1 MLNITDKREEE
12 LIPPYLRLAFRPF
25 FLLGSV
31 YAIVAIALWVYMFQ
45 KGQFSAL
52 HVPALW
58 WHVHEMLFGFAMAIV
73 AGFLLTAVQ
82 NWTGIPGTKHWRLL
96 LLVVLWLLPRILFWT
111 STPIVIVACIEAL
124 FYLLV
129 AFELGKRVAQAKK
142 WQNLFFV
149 PLLLVA
155 LLADLASYAALTGWA
170 PFSASAVW
178 QAMLWWFAL
187 LISVMGGRV
196 IPFFTAKRFNV
207 EKSQPLFWLEW
218 IANGSLVALFVISFS
233 ASLMALVGNILMFIA
248 GVAQLIRMARWKPF
262 YSVKEPLVWALH
274 LSYFCLPASLLLRGI
289 WHNAFAQHNLL
300 HLFAIGALSGVILAM
315 IARVTMGHTGRDIYK
330 GPRMGVAFASVVIAA
345 VTRSLAVSL
354 FPTDMMALINVSA
367 AFWILAFALFVFN
380 FTHMLVRPRADGHP
394 G

>member
-12 LIPPYLRLAFRPF
+12 LIPLYLNLRLAFRPF

-45 KGQFSAL
+45 EGQFSAL

-58 WHVHEMLFGFAMAIV
+58 WHVHEMPFGFAMAIV
-73 AGFLLTAVQ
+73 VGFLLTAVQ

-111 STPIVIVACIEAL
+111 STQIVIIACIEAL

-155 LLADLASYAALTGWA
+155 LLADLASYTALTGWA
-170 PFSASAVW
+170 SFSASAVW

-207 EKSQPLFWLEW
+207 EKSQPIFVLEL
-218 IANGSLVALFVISFS
+218 IANGSLAALFVVSFLPD
-233 ASLMALVGNILMFIA
+233 LMTQVGSILMLIA
-248 GVAQLIRMARWKPF
+248 GIAQIVRVARWKPF
-262 YSVKEPLVWALH
+262 ISVKEPLVWALH
-274 LSYFCLPASLLLRGI
+274 LSYFCLPASLIIRAL
-289 WHNAFAQHNLL
+289 WQNAFAQHNAL
-300 HLFAIGALSGVILAM
+300 HLFAIGALGGVILAM
-315 IARVTMGHTGRDIYK
+315 IARVTMGHTGREIYK
-330 GPRMGVAFASVVIAA
+330 GPRMGIAFASIVIAA
-345 VTRSLAVSL
+345 VIRGLLVPV
-354 FPTDMMALINVSA
+354 FRLI
-367 AFWILAFALFVFN
+367 
-380 FTHMLVRPRADGHP
+380 
-394 G
+394 